1 MILVEILR
9 KIRYNKLN
17 KEKNMSKDW
26 QRGSGYVDAPKI
38 TKELGVGKDGYQTG
52 GVTIEAT
59 DPNESQTVQVRGT
72 KRMRA
77 DKKPGKAT
85 WY

>member
-1 MILVEILR
+1 MG
-9 KIRYNKLN
+9 
-17 KEKNMSKDW
+17 KDW
-26 QRGSGYVDAPKI
+26 TRGQAYVKAPKI

-59 DPNESQTVQVRGT
+59 DPFETQTVTVRGT
-72 KRMRA
+72 KAMRA
-77 DKKPGKAT
+77 DKKPVKAK

>member
-1 MILVEILR
+1 M
-9 KIRYNKLN
+9 NK
-17 KEKNMSKDW
+17 D
-26 QRGSGYVDAPKI
+26 VKI
-38 TKELGVGKDGYQTG
+38 TKELGCGPDGYQTG

-59 DPNESQTVQVRGT
+59 NPQETQTVTVRGT

-77 DKKPGKAT
+77 DKKPVKAK

>member
-1 MILVEILR
+1 MHL
-9 KIRYNKLN
+9 KL
-17 KEKNMSKDW
+17 
-26 QRGSGYVDAPKI
+26 
-38 TKELGVGKDGYQTG
+38 TKCLGVGKDGYQTG

-59 DPNESQTVQVRGT
+59 NDQESQTVVVKGT

-77 DKKPGKAT
+77 DKKPVKAT

>member
-1 MILVEILR
+1 M
-9 KIRYNKLN
+9 NKDV
-17 KEKNMSKDW
+17 K
-26 QRGSGYVDAPKI
+26 V
-38 TKELGVGKDGYQTG
+38 TKELGVGKDGYSTG

-59 DPNESQTVQVRGT
+59 DPFETQTVDVRGT

-77 DKKPGKAT
+77 DKKPVKAK

>member
-1 MILVEILR
+1 MD
-9 KIRYNKLN
+9 
-17 KEKNMSKDW
+17 KDW
-26 QRGSGYVDAPKI
+26 QRGSGYVKASKI

-59 DPNESQTVQVRGT
+59 NPQETQTVVVKGT
-72 KRMRA
+72 RAMRA
-77 DKKPGKAT
+77 DKKPVTAK

>member
-1 MILVEILR
+1 MD
-9 KIRYNKLN
+9 
-17 KEKNMSKDW
+17 KDW
-26 QRGSGYVDAPKI
+26 QRGSTFMNKEVKI

-59 DPNESQTVQVRGT
+59 NPNETQTVDVRGT

-77 DKKPGKAT
+77 DKKPVKAT

>member
-1 MILVEILR
+1 MD
-9 KIRYNKLN
+9 
-17 KEKNMSKDW
+17 KDW
-26 QRGSGYVDAPKI
+26 QKGSGFVKEPKI

-59 DPNESQTVQVRGT
+59 NPTESQTITVRGT

-77 DKKPGKAT
+77 DKKPVKAT

>member
-1 MILVEILR
+1 
-9 KIRYNKLN
+9 
-17 KEKNMSKDW
+17 MSKDW

-52 GVTIEAT
+52 GVKIKA
-59 DPNESQTVQVRGT
+59 PNPTETQAVTVRGT

-77 DKKPGKAT
+77 DKKPVKAK